1 MTQEENI
8 NKENVK
14 EQKSEQEY
22 AVRPHHHYRKL
33 DYSERNNL
41 RERNYLNSAFILL
54 ALIGVILW
62 YTLDDHTPAN
72 IILLIGV
79 VLKIAEVCIRL
90 FHK

>member
-14 EQKSEQEY
+14 ELKPEQEY
-22 AVRPHHHYRKL
+22 AVRPHHNYRKL
-33 DYSERNNL
+33 EYSEHNNL
-41 RERNYLNSAFILL
+41 RVRNYLNSAFILL
-54 ALIGVILW
+54 ALIGLILW
-62 YTLDDHTPAN
+62 YTLDDHTPAT

-79 VLKIAEVCIRL
+79 VFKIAEVCIRL